1 MGQPSDEGVMER
13 GVVVGG
19 LHEVTK
25 SFGAVVA
32 IQGVSFELRSGEVLA
47 LLGEN
52 GAGKST
58 CVKVLA
64 GVHSP
69 TAGHVYLQGQP
80 VHLRSPLDA
89 QHRGIA
95 VMHQHPGLFGDLS
108 IAENVFM
115 GHPKKGFLGI
125 LDHDQ
130 MLEETHRL
138 LEIVGLQADP
148 RAPLYTLRTSEQQLV
163 EIAKALAVKARIVIM
178 DEPTAALS
186 RHEVDQLFLVV
197 DDLRKRGV
205 AMMFVGHRME
215 EIYEV
220 SDRVVVLRDGKVIAG
235 APIAEMPRDRA
246 IQLMVG
252 RPLTDLYPKRSNAS
266 GEVVIAVE
274 GLSRGTMFENVS
286 FTLRSG
292 EILGFG
298 GLVGSGR
305 TEVARVLFG
314 IDQPTAG
321 RILLNGKQVSFATPK
336 DAMDVGIAYVSEDR
350 MGQSLVMDFSI
361 LANAVL
367 AVIDQAAPF
376 GFVEGTRELA
386 LVQPHLDR
394 LRVRCSGY
402 DQLVQQLSG
411 GNQQKV
417 VLSKWLATKPRIFI
431 FDEPTQGVDVQTK
444 AEVHAMIASLAEEG
458 AAIIMI
464 SSELPELI
472 GGSDRIIVLREGVV
486 AGEFLAKDATQEGI
500 MQVATAETTVIDS
513 PSGEGAAQPDAGPS
527 PAKPAAGGF
536 SLRRLKDFLLV
547 RREVGLVAAI
557 LVIIIP
563 ATILNPRMLG
573 VSNLKALSMD
583 VALLSI
589 VAVAQM
595 LVLITRN
602 IDLSVASVISLSAY
616 VSAMVLKAAPQTP
629 IPLAILIACAVG
641 MLCGLINGAIITYG
655 RIPAIVATLGTLTL
669 FRGFN
674 SLLANGVQI
683 SADQVPQAWLDITT
697 ASIFGVPVVVFVA
710 AAIVTAIALGLR
722 YLEVGRQ
729 LLAIGSN
736 PDGSSLIGVPVT
748 KRILAA
754 FGFAGLL
761 AGFDGAL
768 WASRLGTVDSQ
779 VAVGVELTVIAS
791 VVVGGVAI
799 RGGSGTVLGV
809 LLGTITLLVINNAL
823 TLVHIDP
830 LQIQSVYGLVI
841 LGAISA
847 DAYVTRKGHQ
857 PRLIRVKK

>member
-1 MGQPSDEGVMER
+1 MER
-13 GVVVGG
+13 GLVLGG
-19 LHEVTK
+19 LYEVTK
-25 SFGAVVA
+25 AFGATVA

-69 TAGHVYLQGQP
+69 TAGHVYLEGQP
-80 VHLRSPLDA
+80 VHLRSPSDA
-89 QHRGIA
+89 QRRGIA

-115 GHPKKGFLGI
+115 GHPKKGFLGL
-125 LDHDQ
+125 LDHDG
-130 MLEETHRL
+130 MLAETHRL
-138 LEIVGLQADP
+138 LKIVGLQADP
-148 RAPLYTLRTSEQQLV
+148 RAPLSSLRTSEQQLV
-163 EIAKALAVKARIVIM
+163 EIAKALAVKAGIMIM

-186 RHEVDQLFLVV
+186 RREVDQLFLVV

-220 SDRVVVLRDGKVIAG
+220 SDRVVVLRDGKVIG
-235 APIAEMPRDRA
+235 EAPVGEMPRDRA

-252 RPLTDLYPKRSNAS
+252 RPLADLYPKRSNLP
-266 GEVVIAVE
+266 GKVVMAVE

-286 FTLRSG
+286 FTVRSG

-305 TEVARVLFG
+305 TEIARVLFG

-321 RILLNGKQVSFATPK
+321 RILLHGKPVSFATPK
-336 DAMDVGIAYVSEDR
+336 DALEAGIAYVSEDR

-361 LANAVL
+361 LTNAVL
-367 AVIDQAAPF
+367 AVVDQAAPF
-376 GFVEGTRELA
+376 GFVEGARELA
-386 LVQPHLDR
+386 LVEPHLNR

-402 DQLVQQLSG
+402 DQPVQQLSG

-417 VLSKWLATKPRIFI
+417 VLSKWLATEPRIFI

-444 AEVHAMIASLAEEG
+444 AEVHAVIASLAKDG
-458 AAIIMI
+458 AAIIVI

-472 GGSDRIIVLREGVV
+472 GGCDRIIVFREGVV
-486 AGEFLAKDATQEGI
+486 TGEFLAKDATQEGI
-500 MQVATAETTVIDS
+500 MRVATAETTVID
-513 PSGEGAAQPDAGPS
+513 PPAGQEPARPDAAPRK
-527 PAKPAAGGF
+527 PKPAGR
-536 SLRRLKDFLLV
+536 SPRRLRDLLLV
-547 RREVGLVAAI
+547 RREVGLVVAI
-557 LVIIIP
+557 LMIIIP

-589 VAVAQM
+589 VTVAQM

-629 IPLAILIACAVG
+629 IPVAILIACAVG
-641 MLCGLINGAIITYG
+641 SLCGLINGAIIAYG

-683 SADQVPQAWLDITT
+683 SADQVPQAWLDLTT
-697 ASIFGVPVVVFVA
+697 ASIFGVPGVVFAA
-710 AAIVTAIALGLR
+710 AAIVSAIAIGLR

-729 LLAIGSN
+729 FLAIGSN
-736 PDGSSLIGVPVT
+736 PDGSRLIGIPVAR
-748 KRILAA
+748 RILAA

-779 VAVGVELTVIAS
+779 VAFGVELTVIAS

-799 RGGSGTVLGV
+799 RGGSGTVLGA

-823 TLVHIDP
+823 ILVHIDP

-857 PRLIRVKK
+857 PRLIRVK

>member
-1 MGQPSDEGVMER
+1 MMER
-13 GVVVGG
+13 GVAAGG

-58 CVKVLA
+58 CVKILA
-64 GVHSP
+64 GVYSP
-69 TAGHVYLQGQP
+69 TAGHVYLEGQP

-125 LDHDQ
+125 LDHDA
-130 MLEETHRL
+130 MLGETHRL
-138 LEIVGLQADP
+138 LTIVGLQADP
-148 RAPLYTLRTSEQQLV
+148 RAPLHGLRTSEQQLV
-163 EIAKALAVKARIVIM
+163 EIAKALAVKARIMIM

-186 RHEVDQLFLVV
+186 RREVDQLFLVV

-220 SDRVVVLRDGKVIAG
+220 ADRVVVLRDGKVIG
-235 APIAEMPRDRA
+235 EAPVDEMPRDRA

-252 RPLTDLYPKRSNAS
+252 RPLADLYPKRSNTL
-266 GEVVIAVE
+266 GEVVLAVE
-274 GLSRGTMFENVS
+274 GLSRGTIFENVS
-286 FTLRSG
+286 FAVRAG

-305 TEVARVLFG
+305 TEIARVLFG

-321 RILLNGKQVSFATPK
+321 RILLDGKPASFATPK
-336 DAMDVGIAYVSEDR
+336 DALKAGIAYVSEDR
-350 MGQSLVMDFSI
+350 MGQSLVMDFAI

-367 AVIDQAAPF
+367 AVVDRAAPF
-376 GFVEGTRELA
+376 GFLERARELA
-386 LVQPHLDR
+386 LVQPHLTR
-394 LRVRCSGY
+394 LRVRCRGY
-402 DQLVQQLSG
+402 DQPVQQLSG

-444 AEVHAMIASLAEEG
+444 AEVHAVIASLAKDG
-458 AAIIMI
+458 AAIIVI

-472 GGSDRIIVLREGVV
+472 GGSDRIMVLREGVV
-486 AGEFLAKDATQEGI
+486 TGEFLAKDATQEGI
-500 MQVATAETTVIDS
+500 MRVATAETTVVDPAPGEEPAPPGAGSS
-513 PSGEGAAQPDAGPS
+513 PPN
-527 PAKPAAGGF
+527 PAAGGF
-536 SLRRLKDFLLV
+536 SPQRRRGDRLPV

-557 LVIIIP
+557 LMIIIP

-573 VSNLKALSMD
+573 ASNLKALSMD
-583 VALLSI
+583 AALLSI
-589 VAVAQM
+589 VTVAQM

-602 IDLSVASVISLSAY
+602 IDLSVASIISLSAY
-616 VSAMVLKAAPQTP
+616 VSAMVLKASPQTP
-629 IPLAILIACAVG
+629 IPIAILIACAVG
-641 MLCGLINGAIITYG
+641 LLCGLINGAIITYG

-683 SADQVPQAWLDITT
+683 SADQVPQGWLDITT
-697 ASIFGVPVVVFVA
+697 ASIFGVPGVVFVA

-736 PDGSSLIGVPVT
+736 PDGSRLIGIPVT
-748 KRILAA
+748 GRILAA

-768 WASRLGTVDSQ
+768 WASRLGTVDAQ
-779 VAVGVELTVIAS
+779 VAFGVELTVIAS

-799 RGGSGTVLGV
+799 RGGSGTVLGA

-823 TLVHIDP
+823 ILVHIDP

-847 DAYVTRKGHQ
+847 DAYVTRKAHQ
-857 PRLIRVKK
+857 PRSIRVRK

>member
-1 MGQPSDEGVMER
+1 
-13 GVVVGG
+13 
-19 LHEVTK
+19 
-25 SFGAVVA
+25 
-32 IQGVSFELRSGEVLA
+32 
-47 LLGEN
+47 
-52 GAGKST
+52 
-58 CVKVLA
+58 
-64 GVHSP
+64 
-69 TAGHVYLQGQP
+69 
-80 VHLRSPLDA
+80 
-89 QHRGIA
+89 
-95 VMHQHPGLFGDLS
+95 
-108 IAENVFM
+108 
-115 GHPKKGFLGI
+115 
-125 LDHDQ
+125 
-130 MLEETHRL
+130 
-138 LEIVGLQADP
+138 
-148 RAPLYTLRTSEQQLV
+148 
-163 EIAKALAVKARIVIM
+163 VI
-178 DEPTAALS
+178 
-186 RHEVDQLFLVV
+186 
-197 DDLRKRGV
+197 
-205 AMMFVGHRME
+205 
-215 EIYEV
+215 
-220 SDRVVVLRDGKVIAG
+220 
-235 APIAEMPRDRA
+235 
-246 IQLMVG
+246 
-252 RPLTDLYPKRSNAS
+252 N
-266 GEVVIAVE
+266 
-274 GLSRGTMFENVS
+274 
-286 FTLRSG
+286 
-292 EILGFG
+292 
-298 GLVGSGR
+298 
-305 TEVARVLFG
+305 
-314 IDQPTAG
+314 
-321 RILLNGKQVSFATPK
+321 
-336 DAMDVGIAYVSEDR
+336 
-350 MGQSLVMDFSI
+350 
-361 LANAVL
+361 
-367 AVIDQAAPF
+367 QAAPF

-386 LVQPHLDR
+386 LAQPHLDR

-402 DQLVQQLSG
+402 DQPVKQLSG

-458 AAIIMI
+458 AAIVMI

-513 PSGEGAAQPDAGPS
+513 PSGGGAAQPDAGLS
-527 PAKPAAGGF
+527 PAKRASGF
-536 SLRRLKDFLLV
+536 SLRRLRDLLLV

-557 LVIIIP
+557 LLIIIP

-641 MLCGLINGAIITYG
+641 LVCGLINGAIITYG

-683 SADQVPQAWLDITT
+683 SADQVPQAWLDIT
-697 ASIFGVPVVVFVA
+697 AGSIFGVPVVVFVA
-710 AAIVTAIALGLR
+710 AAIVTVIALGLR

>member
-1 MGQPSDEGVMER
+1 
-13 GVVVGG
+13 
-19 LHEVTK
+19 
-25 SFGAVVA
+25 
-32 IQGVSFELRSGEVLA
+32 
-47 LLGEN
+47 
-52 GAGKST
+52 
-58 CVKVLA
+58 VK
-64 GVHSP
+64 
-69 TAGHVYLQGQP
+69 
-80 VHLRSPLDA
+80 
-89 QHRGIA
+89 
-95 VMHQHPGLFGDLS
+95 
-108 IAENVFM
+108 
-115 GHPKKGFLGI
+115 
-125 LDHDQ
+125 
-130 MLEETHRL
+130 
-138 LEIVGLQADP
+138 
-148 RAPLYTLRTSEQQLV
+148 
-163 EIAKALAVKARIVIM
+163 
-178 DEPTAALS
+178 
-186 RHEVDQLFLVV
+186 
-197 DDLRKRGV
+197 
-205 AMMFVGHRME
+205 
-215 EIYEV
+215 
-220 SDRVVVLRDGKVIAG
+220 
-235 APIAEMPRDRA
+235 
-246 IQLMVG
+246 
-252 RPLTDLYPKRSNAS
+252 
-266 GEVVIAVE
+266 
-274 GLSRGTMFENVS
+274 
-286 FTLRSG
+286 
-292 EILGFG
+292 
-298 GLVGSGR
+298 
-305 TEVARVLFG
+305 
-314 IDQPTAG
+314 
-321 RILLNGKQVSFATPK
+321 
-336 DAMDVGIAYVSEDR
+336 
-350 MGQSLVMDFSI
+350 
-361 LANAVL
+361 
-367 AVIDQAAPF
+367 
-376 GFVEGTRELA
+376 
-386 LVQPHLDR
+386 
-394 LRVRCSGY
+394 
-402 DQLVQQLSG
+402 QLSG

-458 AAIIMI
+458 AAIVMI

-513 PSGEGAAQPDAGPS
+513 PSGGGAAQPDAGPS
-527 PAKPAAGGF
+527 PAKPAGGF
-536 SLRRLKDFLLV
+536 SLRRLRDLLLV

-557 LVIIIP
+557 LLIIIP

-641 MLCGLINGAIITYG
+641 LVCGLINGAIITYG

-683 SADQVPQAWLDITT
+683 SADQVPQAWLDITA

-710 AAIVTAIALGLR
+710 AAIVTVIALGLR